1 MSQPVGV
8 LQVRVEV
15 DLSRCA
21 GYGNCVEA
29 APEVFQMSDV
39 ADIAEV
45 LIAEP
50 GAELS
55 EAVHK
60 AARVCPADAVI
71 ITE

>member
-1 MSQPVGV
+1 
-8 LQVRVEV
+8 VRVEV

-29 APEVFQMSDV
+29 APDVFQLSDV

-45 LIAEP
+45 IQPEP
-50 GAELS
+50 GPALF
-55 EAVHK
+55 EAVRK

-71 ITE
+71 IEE